1 MGVQMFSCSTFL
13 FLGITAWQC
22 VSLQNSQKAH
32 EKSCCISFGKTG
44 WQCKKKKIKSVRMCY
59 SFIGDLEMSESF
71 GCTDGCHHSNW
82 TQNSFEDGVCCPQCL
97 VTCCEDRGAAQQW
110 KRVSGKS
117 RGFL

>member
-1 MGVQMFSCSTFL
+1 MSASKILKKPMKRAAVFPL
-13 FLGITAWQC
+13 
-22 VSLQNSQKAH
+22 
-32 EKSCCISFGKTG
+32 EKQDGSVR
-44 WQCKKKKIKSVRMCY
+44 KKKIISVRMCY